1 MKFTKKKLIIAISI
15 LLVVCLLSTIAI
27 YFFSPKSK
35 FGVLCIGMTFE
46 ECHNAL
52 PKSEG
57 FYYGGYVFYTNAWGD
72 YVVARFA
79 GPYNNRSIVELKHF
93 YKWTPYPVAFIINF
107 VDFRNGYFSG
117 FSLSQYMGLILA
129 HEVAHILGMKDTYRG
144 AYNDCPTT
152 QVHREAEID
161 CLMAA
166 FVENVSDIHDA
177 CTNGSPFCAFCE
189 SKLNEII
196 APDILTTNS

>member
-1 MKFTKKKLIIAISI
+1 MKFTKKKLIITISI

-52 PKSEG
+52 PKSES

-79 GPYNNRSIVELKHF
+79 GPYNNRSVVELKHF
-93 YKWTPYPVAFIINF
+93 YKWTTHPTAKAFSKIEPGMSVFDVVALVGLPFGSDTSGVESLNF
-107 VDFRNGYFSG
+107 MDKNSNVYTIYLYGKDSENRLVTGV
-117 FSLSQYMGLILA
+117 
-129 HEVAHILGMKDTYRG
+129 VAH
-144 AYNDCPTT
+144 
-152 QVHREAEID
+152 
-161 CLMAA
+161 
-166 FVENVSDIHDA
+166 
-177 CTNGSPFCAFCE
+177 
-189 SKLNEII
+189 
-196 APDILTTNS
+196 